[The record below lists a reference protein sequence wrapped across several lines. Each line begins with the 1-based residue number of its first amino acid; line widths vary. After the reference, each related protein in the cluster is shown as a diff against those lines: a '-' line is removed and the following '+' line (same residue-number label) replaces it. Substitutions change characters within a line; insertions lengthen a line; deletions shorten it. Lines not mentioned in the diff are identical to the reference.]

1 MKGALGRNERAA
13 NIKERDEW
21 QLGRVE
27 VRVKPGQGV
36 GFPLRDGGNNPLSQL
51 YLLLSLKRQRTR
63 RRQQWFF
70 VFFLQRVGFAHVD
83 RAMCLC
89 KSVEEEG
96 D

>member
-1 MKGALGRNERAA
+1 MKEALGRNESGA

-21 QLGRVE
+21 QVGRVE

-36 GFPLRDGGNNPLSQL
+36 GFPLRDGGNNPLLQL

-63 RRQQWFF
+63 RCQQCF
-70 VFFLQRVGFAHVD
+70 FFLQRVGFAHLD